1 MIIKFERGLNMEE
14 NKIITMLDEDGEK
27 VDFELIE
34 IIELNENRYALLA
47 PIGEKDD
54 AFVYRIEI
62 VDEKEQYI
70 SVEDEEEFEIV
81 TEAYETLFSEYDLNW
96 LKKLC
101 SHIAF

>member
-1 MIIKFERGLNMEE
+1 MEE

-34 IIELNENRYALLA
+34 IIELDENRYALLA
-47 PIGEKDD
+47 PIGEEDD

-70 SVEDEEEFEIV
+70 SVEDEEEFAKVLEK
-81 TEAYETLFSEYDLNW
+81 YESTFE
-96 LKKLC
+96 K
-101 SHIAF
+101 

>member
-1 MIIKFERGLNMEE
+1 MEE

-34 IIELNENRYALLA
+34 IIELDENRYALLA
-47 PIGEKDD
+47 PIGEEDD

-70 SVEDEEEFEIV
+70 SVEDEEEFAKVLEK
-81 TEAYETLFSEYDLNW
+81 YESTFEE
-96 LKKLC
+96 
-101 SHIAF
+101 